1 MISESYCALNRAVRF
16 YRSKAVLAIL
26 TMLLPAIGFAQQQD
40 TPPVI
45 ANLQS
50 DRPVIGT
57 FTRTPSPDL
66 DFVVIDA
73 QYGAFDITGIRETIT
88 SIKQSDHSNKV
99 AAIVRT
105 PLAVRDMPQ
114 QVVSQLLGAGVD
126 GLMFPDVETRAQAQA
141 AVDSMRTGGN
151 GLWPVDPEGKLIAM
165 IQIESPTAIQNLED
179 ILEVA
184 GVGVLFLGPTD
195 MATAIGAD
203 GPDAAAVETMVQE
216 VLQVCLA
223 RNIPCGY
230 PIVAPDQESAGQ
242 ETARRLA
249 EGFRVL
255 AVMTSS
261 R

>member
-1 MISESYCALNRAVRF
+1 MISLF
-16 YRSKAVLAIL
+16 YRSQAAPAMLA
-26 TMLLPAIGFAQQQD
+26 MLLPAIGFAQEQSA
-40 TPPVI
+40 PLVI
-45 ANLQS
+45 ANLQ
-50 DRPVIGT
+50 DGRPVIGT
-57 FTRTPSPDL
+57 FTRTPGPEL
-66 DFVVIDA
+66 DFAVIDA
-73 QYGAFDITGIRETIT
+73 QYGAFDISGIQKTIA
-88 SIKQSDHSNKV
+88 SIKQDDHSNPV

-114 QVVSQLLGAGVD
+114 QVVYQLLGAGID

-141 AVDSMRTGGN
+141 AVDSMRAGGN
-151 GLWPVDPEGKLIAM
+151 GLWPVDPDGTLIAM

-179 ILEVA
+179 ILAVA
-184 GVGVLFLGPTD
+184 GIGVLFLGPTD
-195 MATAIGAD
+195 MATATGAD
-203 GPDAAAVETMVQE
+203 GPNAESVEAMVQE

-230 PIVAPDQESAGQ
+230 PIVASDQESAAQ